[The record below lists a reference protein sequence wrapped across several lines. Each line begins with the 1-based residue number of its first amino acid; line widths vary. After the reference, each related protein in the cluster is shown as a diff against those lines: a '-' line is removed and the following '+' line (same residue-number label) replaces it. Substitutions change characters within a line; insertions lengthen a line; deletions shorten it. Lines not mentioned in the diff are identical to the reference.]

1 MQRCARTRSCID
13 LKVCTFQKRFT
24 SSCQW
29 MALPT
34 WNIARKH
41 LLDTCRTGQ
50 NHYWR
55 QDPGIQAM
63 SAACE
68 GRTRPSSRALHP
80 AGPDDAWIGGW
91 PKRRPS
97 WQGQAGEGGPDIAAA
112 APGPP
117 AADSVIHRR
126 RGRATRPRSSP
137 PAQAQQ
143 SRCRGAVKAKRN
155 DHGHPKETVRRHE
168 IEVVVVPK

>member
-1 MQRCARTRSCID
+1 MQCGARTRSCID

-68 GRTRPSSRALHP
+68 GRTRKPSSRALHP
-80 AGPDDAWIGGW
+80 AAPDDAWIGGRHKKA
-91 PKRRPS
+91 PVL
-97 WQGQAGEGGPDIAAA
+97 AGTG
-112 APGPP
+112 
-117 AADSVIHRR
+117 R
-126 RGRATRPRSSP
+126 RGRPRHRRGGAGPASGRQCNSP
-137 PAQAQQ
+137 AAWEGDTPAQQP
-143 SRCRGAVKAKRN
+143 SRAGAAKPLQRCS
-155 DHGHPKETVRRHE
+155 
-168 IEVVVVPK
+168 